1 MVQVPVAISE
11 IWLLLTVHIDGVA
24 EVKTM
29 AFGEVELAEAVTSP
43 EPKARFE
50 MAVKVIDWLA
60 LLNVKVRNEE
70 VALS

>member
-1 MVQVPVAISE
+1 M
-11 IWLLLTVHIDGVA
+11 LLTVQIDGVA

-29 AFGEVELAEAVTSP
+29 VFGEVELAEALTSP

-50 MAVKVIDWLA
+50 IAVKVIDWLA
-60 LLNVKVRNEE
+60 LLNVKARNEE